1 MDIKKLFF
9 ILGSFLVLLLLYLI
23 FNFGSAEPKK
33 KKARSKEIS
42 QLLMGGSENADME
55 PPRRGQ
61 RIRSNSSL
69 FDSEFGKVGTNVNY
83 SDEESST
90 NTNKEDLIVPTN
102 PQTGKPY
109 DEETMEQ
116 FEKLRLIFPGNDLIP
131 RKYTK
136 EQKAKKDEED
146 AKYAQA
152 TSAYLNNNASK
163 EQVELYFN
171 RQEKTLRD
179 RLEIVEYLID
189 AQKEDG
195 EYDKNGEFQKILDST
210 NEQLKNLETQKQE
223 AFKKYGI

>member
-1 MDIKKLFF
+1 MDIRKLFL
-9 ILGSFLVLLLLYLI
+9 ILGGCLVALILYLI
-23 FNFGSAEPKK
+23 FSTGSAETKK
-33 KKARSKEIS
+33 KKTRSEEIS
-42 QLLMGGSENADME
+42 QLLMGGSSVGESE
-55 PPRRGQ
+55 PLKRGQ
-61 RIRSNSSL
+61 RVRSNSSL
-69 FDSEFGKVGTNVNY
+69 FDSEFAKAGTNVNY
-83 SDEESST
+83 AEEDT
-90 NTNKEDLIVPTN
+90 NTVSNDDMIVPIN

-116 FEKLRLIFPGNDLIP
+116 FDKLRLIFPGNDLIP

-152 TSAYLNNNASK
+152 TTAYLNNTATK

-210 NEQLKNLETQKQE
+210 NEQLKNLEIQKQE

>member
-1 MDIKKLFF
+1 MDIRKLFLLIGGFF
-9 ILGSFLVLLLLYLI
+9 IILLLYLI
-23 FNFGSAEPKK
+23 FSTGSSEPKK
-33 KKARSKEIS
+33 KKSRSEEIS
-42 QLLMGGSENADME
+42 QLLMGGGGQVNSDGYK
-55 PPRRGQ
+55 RGQ
-61 RIRSNSSL
+61 RVPSNSSL
-69 FDSEFGKVGTNVNY
+69 FDSEFGKVGV
-83 SDEESST
+83 
-90 NTNKEDLIVPTN
+90 NTNYVEDQNNPNQENMIVPFN

-116 FEKLRLIFPGNDLIP
+116 FDKLRLIFPGNDLIP

-152 TSAYLNNNASK
+152 TTAYLNNTATK

-210 NEQLKNLETQKQE
+210 NEQLKNLENQKQE

>member
-1 MDIKKLFF
+1 MDIRKLFF
-9 ILGSFLVLLLLYLI
+9 ILGACLVVLVVYLI
-23 FNFGSAEPKK
+23 FNTGSTETKK
-33 KKARSKEIS
+33 KKARSEEIS
-42 QLLMGGSENADME
+42 QLLIGSSSTSESGSLK
-55 PPRRGQ
+55 RGQ
-61 RIRSNSSL
+61 RVRSNSSL
-69 FDSEFGKVGTNVNY
+69 FDSEFAKAGTNVNY
-83 SDEESST
+83 SEEDTST
-90 NTNKEDLIVPTN
+90 ANKDDLIVPIN

-116 FEKLRLIFPGNDLIP
+116 FDKLRLIFPGNDLIP

-152 TSAYLNNNASK
+152 TTAYLNNTASK

-179 RLEIVEYLID
+179 RLEIIEYLID